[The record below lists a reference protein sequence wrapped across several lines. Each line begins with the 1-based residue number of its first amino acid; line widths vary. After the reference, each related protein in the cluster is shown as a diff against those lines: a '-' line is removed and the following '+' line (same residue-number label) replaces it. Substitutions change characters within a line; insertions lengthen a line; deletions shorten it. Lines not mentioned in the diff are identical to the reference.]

1 MPKLSDHISRPR
13 RGAPLLQV
21 AALPWRDGEAGAE
34 VLLVTD
40 GAGGGFVIPKGWPKR
55 NRTDAEAAALEAVE
69 EAGAVGEIA
78 PQPIGKFFYWKELA
92 AGRVR
97 IEAAVYPLRVQRLRA
112 HWKAEGATERV
123 WVPAGEAAEM
133 VRDPD
138 LAALIE
144 AL

>member
-1 MPKLSDHISRPR
+1 M
-13 RGAPLLQV
+13 
-21 AALPWRDGEAGAE
+21 PWREGEAGAE
-34 VLLVTD
+34 VLLVSD
-40 GAGGGFVIPKGWPKR
+40 AAGGGFAIPMGWPTR
-55 NRTDAEAAALEAVE
+55 NRTDAEAAALEAAE

-78 PQPIGKFFYWKELA
+78 PQPIGKFFYWRELA

-112 HWKAEGATERV
+112 RWKAEGATGRV
-123 WVPAGEAAEM
+123 WVPAGEAAEL

-144 AL
+144 GL